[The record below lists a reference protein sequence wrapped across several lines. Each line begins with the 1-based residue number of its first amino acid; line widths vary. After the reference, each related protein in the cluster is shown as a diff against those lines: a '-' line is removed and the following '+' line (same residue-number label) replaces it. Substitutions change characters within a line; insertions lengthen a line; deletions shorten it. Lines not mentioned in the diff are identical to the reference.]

1 MFVLRKSTG
10 RLTVESPGRR
20 LIHFLIFC
28 SVLSASWGV
37 VIAEQVEICK
47 IPVAKGLAS
56 HPVNG
61 GRCLISDG
69 EYQYIAF
76 YDGERQMTVGKRK
89 LSETEWDLV
98 KLPERAGW
106 DTHNRVVLFQDRKGH
121 LHITGN
127 MHCAP
132 LRYYRTKAPA
142 DIHTFGGIHKWTGDY
157 EDRVTYPT
165 VFKLR
170 DGSVYIMYR
179 HGGSGNGMRILV
191 HYDEQ
196 TQQWTKAVPVLTNG
210 RDRNPTCNA
219 YPFGILEDK
228 NGLWH
233 IAWCWRETPDVIT
246 NFDICYAKS
255 LDRGFSWKSWDGR
268 DLELPI
274 TPENA
279 HVVEPI
285 EQKNGLINGGTL
297 VVDSEGRPY
306 IGYTR
311 FDKNGHNQIYIATP
325 LYRFACKWKIIQLT
339 DWKHRFY
346 FYGRGTIPQYPP
358 IPRVSITKEQEI
370 LVTYNNA
377 YAKPRKAGQ
386 RPVSY
391 QTRRWRELTLTR
403 KQLLAMKPGQYSVR
417 KADDIHH
424 NIPNVRAVNRGPLPP
439 GFTHYMQQETDS
451 PNRDRKPENPKE
463 PTMIYLVEVKP

>member
-1 MFVLRKSTG
+1 MLVKY
-10 RLTVESPGRR
+10 
-20 LIHFLIFC
+20 LIPFLILF
-28 SVLSASWGV
+28 SLLPVSLGDS
-37 VIAEQVEICK
+37 IALEKEIRK

-61 GRCLISDG
+61 GNCLISDG

-76 YDGERQMTVGKRK
+76 YDGDHQLTVGKRK
-89 LSETEWDLV
+89 LSETEWDFV
-98 KLPERAGW
+98 KLPERVGW
-106 DTHNRVVLFQDRKGH
+106 DTHNRIVLFQDRGGY

-127 MHCAP
+127 MHCAR
-132 LRYYRTKAPA
+132 LRYYRTKAPG
-142 DIHTFGGIHKWTGDY
+142 DIHTFQPIHKWTGDY

-165 VFKLR
+165 LFELR
-170 DGSVYIMYR
+170 DGSIYIMYR

-191 HYDEQ
+191 QYDEQ
-196 TQQWTKAVPVLTNG
+196 TRQWTKAVQALTNG

-228 NGLWH
+228 NGVWH

-279 HVVEPI
+279 HVVESI
-285 EQKNGLINGGTL
+285 EQKSGLINGGTL
-297 VVDSEGRPY
+297 AVDSKGRPY

-311 FDKNGHNQIYIATP
+311 FDENGHNQIYIATP
-325 LYRFACKWKIIQLT
+325 VDDKWKIIQLS

-346 FYGRGTIPQYPP
+346 FEGRGTIPEYPP
-358 IPRVSITKEQEI
+358 IPKVSITEDQKIQI
-370 LVTYNNA
+370 VYSNR
-377 YAKPRKAGQ
+377 YAQIRRGQ
-386 RPVSY
+386 FV
-391 QTRRWRELTLTR
+391 LTPE
-403 KQLLAMKPGQYSVR
+403 QLLAMRPGQYPAQNSVS
-417 KADDIHH
+417 AAPGIA
-424 NIPNVRAVNRGPLPP
+424 NIRAVNRGPLPK
-439 GFTHYMQQETDS
+439 GMKHYMQQETDS

-463 PTMIYLVEVKP
+463 PTMIYVVEVGDR

>member
-1 MFVLRKSTG
+1 MFVRC
-10 RLTVESPGRR
+10 
-20 LIHFLIFC
+20 LIHFFILC
-28 SVLSASWGV
+28 SVLVTSLRMA
-37 VIAEQVEICK
+37 IAQQVEIRK

-61 GRCLISDG
+61 GHCLISDG
-69 EYQYIAF
+69 DYQYIAF
-76 YDGERQMTVGKRK
+76 YDGEHQLNIGKRK
-89 LSETEWDLV
+89 LNETKWDLAKV
-98 KLPERAGW
+98 QERVGW
-106 DTHNRVVLFQDRKGH
+106 DTHNKILLFQDREGH

-132 LRYYRTKAPA
+132 LRYYRTKKPG
-142 DIHTFGGIHKWTGDY
+142 DIHTFEGIHKWTGDY
-157 EDRVTYPT
+157 ENRVTYPT
-165 VFKLR
+165 LLKLR

-191 HYDEQ
+191 QYNEE
-196 TQQWTKAVPVLTNG
+196 TQQWTKAVPIFTNG

-219 YPFGILEDK
+219 YPFRGIIEDK
-228 NGLWH
+228 KGIWH

-255 LDRGFSWKSWDGR
+255 LDRGFSWKGWDGR
-268 DLELPI
+268 DLELSI

-279 HVVEPI
+279 HIVEPI
-285 EQKNGLINGGTL
+285 KQNKGLINSGSL

-325 LYRFACKWKIIQLT
+325 IDDNWNIIQLT

-346 FYGRGTIPQYPP
+346 FSGRGSIPQYPP
-358 IPRVSITKEQEI
+358 TPRVSITKDQKI
-370 LVTYNNA
+370 LIKYSNT
-377 YAKPRKAGQ
+377 YAKPRKGQ
-386 RPVSY
+386 CIF
-391 QTRRWRELTLTR
+391 TRD
-403 KQLLAMKPGQYSVR
+403 QLLTIKPGQFNAL
-417 KADDIHH
+417 KAGATHH

-439 GFTHYMQQETDS
+439 DFSHYMQQATDS
-451 PNRDRKPENPKE
+451 ANRDRKPDKPKE
-463 PTMIYLVEVKP
+463 PTMIYIVEVKDER

>member
-1 MFVLRKSTG
+1 MFV
-10 RLTVESPGRR
+10 RR
-20 LIHFLIFC
+20 LIPFSIYCF
-28 SVLSASWGV
+28 VLLASLRV
-37 VIAEQVEICK
+37 AIAEQIQMRK
-47 IPVAKGLAS
+47 IPVAKGVAS

-61 GRCLISDG
+61 GHCLISDG

-76 YDGERQMTVGKRK
+76 YDGEHQMTVGKRK

-98 KLPERAGW
+98 KLPERVGW

-142 DIHTFGGIHKWTGDY
+142 DIHTFGAIHRWTGDY

-165 VFKLR
+165 LLKLR
-170 DGSVYIMYR
+170 DGSIHIMYR

-196 TQQWTKAVPVLTNG
+196 TQQWTKTVPVLTNG
-210 RDRNPTCNA
+210 RNRNPTCNA
-219 YPFGILEDK
+219 YPFGGILEDK
-228 NGLWH
+228 NGVWH
-233 IAWCWRETPDVIT
+233 IAWCWRETPDVVT
-246 NFDICYAKS
+246 NFDVCYAKS

-285 EQKNGLINGGTL
+285 GQKNGLINVGTL
-297 VVDSEGRPY
+297 VVDGKGRPY

-311 FDKNGHNQIYIATP
+311 FDENGHNQIYIATP
-325 LYRFACKWKIIQLT
+325 ADPVRGRHDKKSSGGTSQNVSNGVDGKWKIIQLT

-346 FYGRGTIPQYPP
+346 FHSRGTIPQYPP
-358 IPRVSITKEQEI
+358 IPRVSITKEQKI
-370 LVTYNNA
+370 LVTYSYA
-377 YAKPRKAGQ
+377 YAKLRKGQ
-386 RPVSY
+386 
-391 QTRRWRELTLTR
+391 LTLTR
-403 KQLLAMKPGQYSVR
+403 EQLLTMKPGQYSFR
-417 KADDIHH
+417 KADDNRQ
-424 NIPNVRAVNRGPLPP
+424 NIPHIRAVNRGPLPP
-439 GFTHYMQQETDS
+439 GLTHYMQQEADS

-463 PTMIYLVEVKP
+463 PTMIYVVEVKNKR